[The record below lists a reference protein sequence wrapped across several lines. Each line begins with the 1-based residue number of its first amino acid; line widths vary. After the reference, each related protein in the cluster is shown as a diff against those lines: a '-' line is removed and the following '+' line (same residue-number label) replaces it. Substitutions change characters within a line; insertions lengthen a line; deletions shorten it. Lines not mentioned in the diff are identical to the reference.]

1 MNKGYIKTV
10 LFLLSL
16 FAYVTNKALASEQF
30 RWGDS
35 ANIFT
40 SRADDIR
47 YIYSNFAIPSNWRV
61 KYIRHLNV
69 PTQSNDNS
77 NFTIPSDCHL
87 ETNHNLNV
95 EILRNVSSNG
105 VGPKYTRPNVPTQ
118 SNDNS
123 NFTISSNSHLKT
135 NNNLNVAILRNVSS
149 NYTIPSN
156 WRIKPNRSLNK
167 AVIKKFSSI
176 GVSPK
181 DTRPT
186 VSIKSNDNSN
196 ITVENIFPRMDD
208 SSNAA
213 ILSNDVSNV
222 VGPRINISYNH
233 GLMNT
238 IPLNKNILLEKHLI
252 IFSFI
257 YIFSIVILEGVC

>member
-1 MNKGYIKTV
+1 MNKGCIKVV

-30 RWGDS
+30 TWGDS
-35 ANIFT
+35 VNIYT

-69 PTQSNDNS
+69 PTQSNNNS
-77 NFTIPSDCHL
+77 NFTTPNDCHL
-87 ETNHNLNV
+87 KTNNNSNV
-95 EILRNVSSNG
+95 EILRNVSYNG
-105 VGPKYTRPNVPTQ
+105 VDPKYTHPNVPIQT
-118 SNDNS
+118 NDNPK
-123 NFTISSNSHLKT
+123 FTIPSNSHLKA
-135 NNNLNVAILRNVSS
+135 NSNLNVSILRKVNS

-181 DTRPT
+181 DTRP
-186 VSIKSNDNSN
+186 
-196 ITVENIFPRMDD
+196 
-208 SSNAA
+208 
-213 ILSNDVSNV
+213 
-222 VGPRINISYNH
+222 
-233 GLMNT
+233 
-238 IPLNKNILLEKHLI
+238 NILIRKDGYEDAFVQRMFPLT
-252 IFSFI
+252 
-257 YIFSIVILEGVC
+257 